1 MVSVKEYRDD
11 LAARIREK
19 RETTDK
25 KRLQIEDKR
34 NDAII
39 RWRQEMEE
47 TEKRIFDTLA
57 QREELIMRDDN
68 LSDEEK
74 EAVKKLF
81 SDAYLA
87 KIEEAKDK
95 FNQIFDEKH
104 KEIEENDSEFEEFL
118 YEEQNSD
125 MYKFARDAHIRERN
139 SNFRVRK
146 LQSSVEV
153 AELDLEKAQDV
164 TKSKRKDRQVVEQK
178 VSTIDN
184 KRKKQDKIIEELTKQ
199 LEMAK
204 EKKLK
209 LDKEKEEVA
218 RRLTQAISDEIIAE
232 ESEKW
237 FKNKKAEIV
246 NQMNLASNES
256 DKIKKENEELD
267 IQLIA
272 IRERLIWLWVLK
284 PETIKKIM
292 KCLQKEWA
300 VIPVSHIESWLV
312 WDKNWEKIKDRFIRM
327 LSEYWRE
334 VQFDKKEKWK
344 TVVESLDEWR
354 KKELVDDR
362 TKLLKEVEK
371 IDKLTYA
378 RTKIS
383 RYLWIYQALWFEIS
397 DRKSLLNQLC
407 AAHDLHPSVLN
418 DIKKDVIKRIQDPV
432 NNRPEKKKWNWWTFF
447 VIDLYCDGVNG
458 RILIAEDKKTM
469 LCAAPHIPYERIL
482 RWEITNLTQVFDRKK

>member
-1 MVSVKEYRDD
+1 MVSVNEYRDD
-11 LAARIREK
+11 LAARIKEK
-19 RETTDK
+19 R
-25 KRLQIEDKR
+25 LAIDKR
-34 NDAII
+34 RLEIEEKRDEAII
-39 RWRQEMEE
+39 KWRQEMEE

-57 QREELIMRDDN
+57 QREDSIMKDDN
-68 LSDEEK
+68 LSDTEK
-74 EAVKKLF
+74 EAAKKFF

-95 FNQIFDEKH
+95 FNQIFSEKR

-118 YEEQNSD
+118 YEEQNSE

-146 LQSSVEV
+146 LQSSVEA
-153 AELDLEKAQDV
+153 AESDLEKAQQE
-164 TKSKRKDRQVVEQK
+164 TKSKKKDKQAVEQK
-178 VSTIDN
+178 VSAIDN
-184 KRKKQDKIIEELTKQ
+184 KRKRQDKIIEELTKQ

-209 LDKEKEEVA
+209 LDEERQETA
-218 RRLTQAISDEIIAE
+218 RRLAQAISDEMIAE
-232 ESEKW
+232 EKEKEFKDKKSEVVDRK
-237 FKNKKAEIV
+237 
-246 NQMNLASNES
+246 NLASNES

-284 PETIKKIM
+284 PETVKKIM
-292 KCLQKEWA
+292 KCLQKEWT
-300 VIPVSHIESWLV
+300 VVPVSHIESRFV
-312 WDKNWEKIKDRFIRM
+312 WDKNWEKIKDRFIKM
-327 LSEYWRE
+327 LPEYWRE
-334 VQFDKKEKWK
+334 VQFDKKEKLK
-344 TVVESLDEWR
+344 TRVESPDVL
-354 KKELVDDR
+354 KKEDVVDN
-362 TKLLKEVEK
+362 KAKFLNEIEK

-383 RYLWIYQALWFEIS
+383 RYLWIYQWLWFEIS
-397 DRKSLLNQLC
+397 DRKSLLDQLC
-407 AAHDLHPSVLN
+407 AAHSLHPSVLN
-418 DIKKDVIKRIQDPV
+418 DIKKDIIKRIQDPV
-432 NNRPEKKKWNWWTFF
+432 NNRPEKKKWNWGTFF

-482 RWEITNLTQVFDRKK
+482 RWEITNLTQVFDWKK